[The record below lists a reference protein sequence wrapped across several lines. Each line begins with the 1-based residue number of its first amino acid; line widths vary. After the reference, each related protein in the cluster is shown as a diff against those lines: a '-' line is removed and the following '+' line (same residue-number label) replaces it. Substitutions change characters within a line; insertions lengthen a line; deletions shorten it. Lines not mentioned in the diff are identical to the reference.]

1 MSLRDDAIAIWKA
14 GVAAVDSS
22 LAVERQIVAAGAE
35 LQIAGVQISLPP
47 ANRIEIVGAGKAG
60 AGMASGVESALL
72 SSDFR
77 DRFSGWVNVPADCVR
92 KLNRLHLHAA
102 RPAGINEPT
111 QEAVGGTAEILR
123 RVQAL
128 SESDVCIMLLSGGAS
143 ALLCSPIP
151 GVTLQDKLLVTRALA
166 GAGAPIH
173 ELNLV
178 RTQLSQVKGGRL
190 AAACRAGTLITLIIS
205 DVIGDP
211 LEVIGSG
218 PTTPSK
224 SRATDAI
231 GVLRSRNL
239 LDRIP
244 PAVIAF
250 LKQQVEC
257 EQSTTQSS
265 QHLRP
270 RTLVNRIV
278 ASNSIAVEAASAKAT
293 SLGYVVESLGSA
305 NAGEAADEG
314 RQLLRRLLPERFR
327 SSPKQHQSDAD
338 QSDRICVLS
347 GGEPTVNLSV
357 GHDDSRGMASD
368 SKAPACGGR
377 NQEFVLAAIAEYR
390 DPAVWKNMVLLSA
403 GTDGEDGP
411 TDAAGA
417 IADEQLLGRI
427 SNSKLDLDHYLARH
441 DSYHFFDA
449 VDGLLKTGPT
459 HTNVMDL
466 RVGLRVDMPRSKAPA
481 LERAAS
487 EAPLR

>member
-14 GVAAVDSS
+14 GVTAVDSS
-22 LAVERQIVAAGAE
+22 LAVERQIIATNDE
-35 LQIAGVQISLPP
+35 LQIAGVHISLLS
-47 ANRIEIVGAGKAG
+47 ASRIEIVGAGKAG
-60 AGMASGVESALL
+60 AGMASGVETALL
-72 SSDFR
+72 PTKFADQI
-77 DRFSGWVNVPADCVR
+77 SGWVNVPADCVR
-92 KLNRLHLHAA
+92 NLKHIHLHAA

-111 QEAVGGTAEILR
+111 QEAVEGTAEILR
-123 RVQAL
+123 RVQSL

-151 GVTLQDKLLVTRALA
+151 GITLHDKLLVTRALA

-190 AAACRAGTLITLIIS
+190 AAACRAGTLIALIIS

-211 LEVIGSG
+211 LDVIGSG

-231 GVLRSRNL
+231 GALRSRNL
-239 LDRIP
+239 LDKIP
-244 PAVIAF
+244 LTVIAF
-250 LKQQVEC
+250 LEQQAER
-257 EQSTTQSS
+257 EESIADDGLHPQT
-265 QHLRP
+265 

-278 ASNSIAVEAASAKAT
+278 ASNAIAIDAASAKAT
-293 SLGYVVESLGSA
+293 SLGYIAESLGSA
-305 NAGEAADEG
+305 NAGEASDEG
-314 RQLLRRLLPERFR
+314 RQLIHRLLNKP
-327 SSPKQHQSDAD
+327 SQSTMRPYHAEINEPR
-338 QSDRICVLS
+338 RICVLS

-357 GHDDSRGMASD
+357 GRDAAKATATDSN
-368 SKAPACGGR
+368 APVRGGR
-377 NQEFVLAAIAEYR
+377 NQELVWAAIAEYR
-390 DPAVWKNMVLLSA
+390 DPADWKNAVLLSA

-417 IADEQLLGRI
+417 IADERLVRRI
-427 SNSKLDLDHYLARH
+427 SQSKLDLNQYLARH

-466 RVGLRVDMPRSKAPA
+466 RVGLCVNSDPQD
-481 LERAAS
+481 
-487 EAPLR
+487 